1 MGPSRNNDK
10 FILYPCGNLITRT
23 TILKNIIIT
32 LKVEW
37 NVNQNIPL
45 GFFVF
50 KQTIVLERKI
60 NFIFG
65 TNFDRI
71 FLSIDVINKI

>member
-1 MGPSRNNDK
+1 MRPSRNNDK

>member
-65 TNFDRI
+65 TNFDI
-71 FLSIDVINKI
+71 DFLSIDVINKI

>member
-50 KQTIVLERKI
+50 KHTIVLERKI

-65 TNFDRI
+65 TNFDI
-71 FLSIDVINKI
+71 DFLSIGVINKI

>member
-37 NVNQNIPL
+37 NVNENILL
-45 GFFVF
+45 GFIVY

-65 TNFDRI
+65 TNFDI
-71 FLSIDVINKI
+71 NFLSIDVINKI